1 MPEQS
6 LPLLLPG
13 ERLDQLNRT
22 GLRIIQ
28 HPGRFC
34 FGMDA
39 VLLASLATV
48 KPGESVC
55 DFGTG
60 SGVIPLLLCSRMA
73 DLRITGLEIQS
84 DMAEMANRSVYC
96 NSLQDRITIL
106 QADFCA
112 AAAVTGKRKFD
123 LVISNPPYKA
133 LKDGLLNPARAQA
146 IARHEIYG
154 GMDDLLQSAAAVF
167 KPLGRLALI
176 YRPQRLVALLS
187 GMAAVGI
194 EPKRLRLI
202 QSQLDKKP
210 NLVFVEGVLQ
220 GKPELIVEP
229 TLMIYGEDGT
239 YTKEI
244 LQCYAMSEQEETFS
258 ADRV

>member
-1 MPEQS
+1 MTEQA
-6 LPLLLPG
+6 LPFLLPG

-39 VLLASLATV
+39 VLLASLVSLKAGAT
-48 KPGESVC
+48 VC

-60 SGVIPLLLCSRMA
+60 SGVIPLLLSSRMA
-73 DLRITGLEIQS
+73 DLWITGLEIQS
-84 DMAEMANRSVYC
+84 EMADMANRSIRC

-112 AAAVTGKRKFD
+112 AAAITGKRKFD
-123 LVISNPPYKA
+123 LVISNPPFKA
-133 LKDGLLNPARAQA
+133 VKDGLLNPARAQA
-146 IARHEIYG
+146 IARHELYG
-154 GMDDLLQSAAAVF
+154 GMDELLQSAAAVL

-202 QSQLDKKP
+202 QSKLDQKP

-220 GKPELIVEP
+220 GKPGLLVEP
-229 TLMIYGEDGT
+229 TLIIYGTDGA

-244 LQCYAMSEQEETFS
+244 LQCYEMSEQAGPFFC
-258 ADRV
+258 

>member
-1 MPEQS
+1 MQEQS
-6 LPLLLPG
+6 HPLLLPG

-39 VLLASLATV
+39 VLLSSLASLKA
-48 KPGESVC
+48 GESVC

-60 SGVIPLLLCSRMA
+60 TGVIPLLLSSRCSN
-73 DLRITGLEIQS
+73 LHITGLEIQS
-84 DMAEMANRSVYC
+84 SMAEMANRSVIL
-96 NSLQDRITIL
+96 NALQDRITIL
-106 QADFCA
+106 QADFRTA
-112 AAAVTGKRKFD
+112 ADLAGKRKFD

-133 LKDGLLNPARAQA
+133 LKDGLINPSSAQA
-146 IARHEIYG
+146 IARHEVFG
-154 GMDDLLQSAAAVF
+154 DLDELLQSAAAVL

-176 YRPQRLVALLS
+176 YRPQRMVALLS

-202 QSQLDKKP
+202 QPMINRKP
-210 NLVFVEGVLQ
+210 NLVFVEGVLG
-220 GKPELIVEP
+220 GKPELMVEP
-229 TLMIYGEDGT
+229 SLVIYGEDGT
-239 YTKEI
+239 YTKE
-244 LQCYAMSEQEETFS
+244 LLERYDSGGHE
-258 ADRV
+258 R

>member
-1 MPEQS
+1 MQEQS
-6 LPLLLPG
+6 HPLLLPG

-39 VLLASLATV
+39 VLLSSLASLKA
-48 KPGESVC
+48 GESVC

-60 SGVIPLLLCSRMA
+60 TGVIPLLLSSRFA
-73 DLRITGLEIQS
+73 DLHITGLEIQS
-84 DMAEMANRSVYC
+84 SMAEMANRSVIL
-96 NSLQDRITIL
+96 NALQDRITIL
-106 QADFCA
+106 QADFRTA
-112 AAAVTGKRKFD
+112 ADLAGKRKFD

-133 LKDGLLNPARAQA
+133 LKDGLINPSSAQA
-146 IARHEIYG
+146 IARHEVFG
-154 GMDDLLQSAAAVF
+154 GLDELLQSAAAVL

-176 YRPQRLVALLS
+176 YRPQRLVALLG

-202 QSQLDKKP
+202 QPMINRKP
-210 NLVFVEGVLQ
+210 NLVFVEGVLG
-220 GKPELIVEP
+220 GKSELMVEP
-229 TLMIYGEDGT
+229 SLVIYGEDGA
-239 YTKEI
+239 YTKE
-244 LQCYAMSEQEETFS
+244 LLERYDSGGQE
-258 ADRV
+258 R